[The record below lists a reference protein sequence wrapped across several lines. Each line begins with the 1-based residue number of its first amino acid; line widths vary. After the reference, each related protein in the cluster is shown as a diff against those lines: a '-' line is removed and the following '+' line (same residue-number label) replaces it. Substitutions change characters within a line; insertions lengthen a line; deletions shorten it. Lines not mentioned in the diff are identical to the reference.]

1 VRLVVLGLVDTQM
14 LRRVPPAYS
23 DGVYALAGFH
33 RPNPMDISLSVFN
46 GTTGLP
52 SYRNRTALLVFFGE
66 FPVLQAIIAKIII
79 SYYLHSDVLLRP
91 FDLLVFRG
99 GSDSFAPNGTPVQR
113 CNFDGFLPSE
123 YKVSRQQP
131 QCEI

>member
-1 VRLVVLGLVDTQM
+1 MVVLVLVDTQL

-33 RPNPMDISLSVFN
+33 RPNPMEISLSVFS
-46 GTTGLP
+46 GKTGLP

-79 SYYLHSDVLLRP
+79 SYH
-91 FDLLVFRG
+91 
-99 GSDSFAPNGTPVQR
+99 
-113 CNFDGFLPSE
+113 
-123 YKVSRQQP
+123 
-131 QCEI
+131 